1 MSERRNFPRI
11 PVGLEATF
19 QTAERLLPWLAFSG
33 DISLGGMRIDQPRR
47 LDPGQK
53 ILVNFTIPDQGQM
66 SVNGV
71 VVWCRKSEEGISR
84 YQAGVQWVG
93 VGPITQAR
101 LNAFLVDRTSASI
114 SHRSPPQPPSDAWR
128 RVGILSLLGLSVLGG
143 FLFSWLKRSRR

>member
-1 MSERRNFPRI
+1 MSERRNFPRV

-19 QTAERLLPWLAFSG
+19 QTAERLLPRLAFSG
-33 DISLGGMRIDQPRR
+33 DISLGGIRIDQPRC

-53 ILVNFTIPDQGQM
+53 ILVNFAIPDQGQV

-101 LNAFLVDRTSASI
+101 LNAFLVDRTRSSI
-114 SHRSPPQPPSDAWR
+114 SRQPPRTPPDAWR
-128 RVGILSLLGLSVLGG
+128 RADILSLLGLSVLGG